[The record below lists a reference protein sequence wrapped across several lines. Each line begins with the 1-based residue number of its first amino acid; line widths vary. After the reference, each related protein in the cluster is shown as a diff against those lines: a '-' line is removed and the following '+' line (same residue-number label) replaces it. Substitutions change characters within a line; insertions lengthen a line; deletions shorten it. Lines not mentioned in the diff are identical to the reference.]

1 MYQTTG
7 RITTSM
13 HRAWIALLLLVMVVF
28 PSHAFSS
35 EIKVFC
41 TQALKGVMANVGPQY
56 ERESGN
62 KLLMTYGATG
72 GLVNQVD
79 KGEAFDVIIV
89 IKPALENLAKQGK
102 VVEAGRTDVAEAGV
116 GVAIRK
122 GAARP
127 DIGTVDAFKK
137 TLLNAKSISYTN
149 PADGGTSGI
158 YIAEVIKK
166 LGLAE
171 QLAPKTKLAAG
182 GTSSGSLVASG
193 NSELAMQMISE
204 LVPIPGI
211 EILGPLPA
219 AIQNYSVLSGG
230 VSSGA
235 ADKKAAEGVIAF
247 LTSPAVAPV
256 LREKGLEP
264 AK

>member
-1 MYQTTG
+1 MHKTTR
-7 RITTSM
+7 RILRAMRS
-13 HRAWIALLLLVMVVF
+13 AWIALLLLGVVF
-28 PSHAFSS
+28 PSHALGSD
-35 EIKVFC
+35 IKVFC
-41 TQALKGVMANVGPQY
+41 TQALKGVVAKVGPQY

-62 KLLMTYGATG
+62 KLVMTYGATG
-72 GLVNQVD
+72 QLVDQVD
-79 KGEAFDVIIV
+79 KGETFDVIIV
-89 IKPALENLAKQGK
+89 IKPALEKLAKQGK
-102 VVEAGRTDVAEAGV
+102 VLDASRIDVAKAGV

-127 DIGTVDAFKK
+127 DISTVEAFKK

-149 PADGGTSGI
+149 PADGGASGV
-158 YIAEVIKK
+158 YIAGVIKK

-171 QLAPKTKLAAG
+171 QLAPKTKLAPG

-193 NSELAMQMISE
+193 DSELAMQMISE

-211 EILGPLPA
+211 EILGPLPP
-219 AIQNYSVLSGG
+219 AIQSYSVLSAG